1 MAQEESGLLFMRAR
15 FYEPGLGVF
24 TGRDPLGMAGGDLNF
39 YRYAGS
45 LPTMLFDPTGQCVD
59 AWEKDAA
66 ALQLGLLGVAATAT
80 ILEAVLAA
88 PEIMGYLGV
97 SGGTT
102 VGLGALS
109 GIISTLTGYTT
120 GLPPSSLK
128 LASTLF
134 IKLLLASLQEM
145 EQQAQLAQQT
155 LSQDTCQP
163 HQGPQPGP
171 GPGPAPPGPGPGPGN
186 GGGGFSGPVGA
197 GDPNGLI
204 GPAGYGPAGYIAGNA
219 LLPYRIDF
227 ENATNATAPAQQ
239 VNITDQLGSNYDWST
254 FNVTEFGFGDLVVA
268 VPPGASY
275 VQTNVPLSYLGHIL
289 PGASPDR
296 HPSRQPAW
304 SMPILLD

>member
-1 MAQEESGLLFMRAR
+1 MRAR

-120 GLPPSSLK
+120 GLPP
-128 LASTLF
+128 A
-134 IKLLLASLQEM
+134 
-145 EQQAQLAQQT
+145 
-155 LSQDTCQP
+155 
-163 HQGPQPGP
+163 
-171 GPGPAPPGPGPGPGN
+171 
-186 GGGGFSGPVGA
+186 
-197 GDPNGLI
+197 
-204 GPAGYGPAGYIAGNA
+204 
-219 LLPYRIDF
+219 R
-227 ENATNATAPAQQ
+227 
-239 VNITDQLGSNYDWST
+239 
-254 FNVTEFGFGDLVVA
+254 
-268 VPPGASY
+268 
-275 VQTNVPLSYLGHIL
+275 
-289 PGASPDR
+289 
-296 HPSRQPAW
+296 
-304 SMPILLD
+304 